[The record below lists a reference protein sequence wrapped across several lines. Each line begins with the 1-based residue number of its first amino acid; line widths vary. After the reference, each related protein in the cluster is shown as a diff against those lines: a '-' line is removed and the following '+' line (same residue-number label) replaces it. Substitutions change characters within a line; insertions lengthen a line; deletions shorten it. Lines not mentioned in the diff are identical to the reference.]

1 MFHRTVV
8 SLCIATLVPMS
19 VWASDNNG
27 SIREIRLSSGGLA
40 EIVRA
45 APVGQ
50 DGTIR
55 LEVPLDQVDDILK
68 SLVLNSSTA
77 SVSGFSLTGPRPLE
91 ESFKGLP
98 FPPQALASVPSLLT
112 ALQGAA
118 VTVTSNGK
126 TVQGKALGVEPR
138 KGADG
143 AQFFLL
149 SALTSAGT
157 VATLALSQDASVSV
171 DDAALRDKL
180 VEAADAIARAKND
193 RSRVINIHV
202 AGTSNNNVDVSYVIA
217 SPIWKTAYKVVA
229 QDDGNARLQAWT
241 VLENASGEDWK
252 HVKIVLSS
260 ADPVT
265 LRQRLHQL
273 YWKKR
278 YDLPIS
284 TAATNVPRADTGN
297 LANREQAARAAEP
310 AASARMRAIRPAPAA
325 PMLEA
330 AAPAPIAMADQ
341 YGGAVASTQ
350 DSTAASESDI
360 SATFALPGTYDL
372 ANGDTLSAP
381 IVDAEVPATMVSVY
395 QAGASSPHPVA
406 ALMLKNTT
414 GVSLPGGI
422 LTIYD
427 AQSGYVGDA
436 QLAGLPNEDTRLAS
450 FATDRKV
457 SITEDQKPADEVVEI
472 KMVDGLLRLTQKSRI
487 VTRYTVSGALDGERV
502 VVIEHPIRPGWTFS
516 SPASDGKTATHH
528 RLKTTV
534 AAGKEQTLEAVD
546 EQLQRN
552 AYAVVDTAPDM
563 LLAWSASSPDKA
575 LAAKLVQL
583 AEARRKQIDAQAAL
597 QALDDARE
605 RLVNEQERIRQNLG
619 AVPGSSDLSTR
630 YLKQLENSEN
640 EIRGLND
647 KRAAL
652 EDDVH
657 SLEGK
662 VLQILRTF

>member
-1 MFHRTVV
+1 MFDRTVV
-8 SLCIATLVPMS
+8 SLCIAVLAPMS
-19 VWASDNNG
+19 VWASDNG
-27 SIREIRLSSGGLA
+27 SIREVRLSSGGLA

-45 APVGQ
+45 APVN
-50 DGTIR
+50 DGSVR

-68 SLVLNSSTA
+68 SLVLNSSAA
-77 SVSGFSLTGPRPLE
+77 SVSGFSLVGPRPLE

-98 FPPQALASVPSLLT
+98 FPPQALASVPALLT

-126 TVQGKALGVEPR
+126 TVQGKVLGVEPR

-143 AQFFLL
+143 TQFFLL
-149 SALTSAGT
+149 SALTSSGA
-157 VATLALSQDASVSV
+157 VATLELSQDASISV

-180 VEAADAIARAKND
+180 AEAADAIGRAKND
-193 RSRVINIHV
+193 RSRVININLTG
-202 AGTSNNNVDVSYVIA
+202 ASNSNVDVSYVIA
-217 SPIWKTAYKVVA
+217 APIWKTAYKVVA
-229 QDDGNARLQAWT
+229 QDDGKARLQAWT

-252 HVKIVLSS
+252 HVKIVLTS

-273 YWKKR
+273 YWKNR
-278 YDLPIS
+278 YELPVN
-284 TAATNVPRADTGN
+284 TASTNVPRADTGN
-297 LANREQAARAAEP
+297 LANREQAAGA
-310 AASARMRAIRPAPAA
+310 AASTGAARMRAIRPAPAA

-330 AAPAPIAMADQ
+330 APAPVAMADQ
-341 YGGAVASTQ
+341 YGGATASAE
-350 DSTAASESDI
+350 DSAAASESDI

-372 ANGDTLSAP
+372 GNGDTLSTP

-436 QLAGLPNEDTRLAS
+436 QLVGLPNEDTRLAS

-457 SITEDQKPADEVVEI
+457 SIAEDQKPVDEVVEI
-472 KMVDGLLRLTQKSRI
+472 KVVDGLLRLTQKSRI

-502 VVIEHPIRPGWTFS
+502 VVIEHPVRSGWTFS
-516 SPASDGKTATHH
+516 SPESDGKTATHH
-528 RLKTTV
+528 RLKATV
-534 AAGKEQTLEAVD
+534 AAGQEKTLEAVD

-583 AEARRKQIDAQAAL
+583 AEARKKQVEAQAAL
-597 QALDDARE
+597 QDLDDARE
-605 RLVNEQERIRQNLG
+605 RLVGEQERIRQNLG

-630 YLKQLENSEN
+630 YLKQLESSEN
-640 EIRGLND
+640 EIRGLSD
-647 KRAAL
+647 KRAAM

-662 VLQILRTF
+662 VQQILRTF